1 MKQVMEQVME
11 EVMDLMLITRMLFA
25 WMLGMD

>member
-1 MKQVMEQVME
+1 MEQVMEEVME

-25 WMLGMD
+25 WMLRMD